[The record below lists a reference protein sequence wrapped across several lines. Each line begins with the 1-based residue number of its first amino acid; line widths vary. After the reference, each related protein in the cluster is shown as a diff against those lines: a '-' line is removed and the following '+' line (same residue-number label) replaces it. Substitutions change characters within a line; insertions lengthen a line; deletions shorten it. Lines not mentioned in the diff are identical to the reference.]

1 MKDVW
6 GFRNLCEASYLLNIN
21 LCRMNINSSMKAELV
36 TLFHQNYRLLNA
48 WHHVMQIYKMDAR
61 EENYRIGFCK

>member
-1 MKDVW
+1 
-6 GFRNLCEASYLLNIN
+6 
-21 LCRMNINSSMKAELV
+21 MKAELV